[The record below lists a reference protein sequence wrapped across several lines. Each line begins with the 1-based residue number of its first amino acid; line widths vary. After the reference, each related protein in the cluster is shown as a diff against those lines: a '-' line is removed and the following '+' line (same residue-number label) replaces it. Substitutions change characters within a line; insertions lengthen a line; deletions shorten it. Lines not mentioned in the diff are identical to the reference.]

1 MAADRAVT
9 PEHVR
14 DVILVDLDRRTGQT
28 GNWNVTLIGEARESW
43 LFKAHTPLAPWPLAV
58 KVFSTAMPAGLPARQ
73 HAALR
78 HYHAAMAGRPELT
91 VPVPWGV
98 LPEHR
103 TLIMKWIDAPRLDK
117 LLRRAVRRPER
128 DRLIAAAGRW
138 LRHFHDQGEQRLQPV
153 TDIDLL
159 RPVDTLLGGEGGAN
173 ARDPVFRAAYGVL
186 RDRVRE
192 FADTRIAFITSHG
205 DFSPANLFLDEQRT
219 VGFDF
224 KANAARPAAHDMLH
238 FLVHAKSFTT
248 SPWMLLTSRVDERDL
263 DAFVSG
269 YGALDS
275 GMNERLL
282 TVFRLAEAL
291 HSWAYLI
298 DRMRREGMSAR
309 RFLRAL
315 HLRGIAKDAT
325 RRLEQG

>member
-14 DVILVDLDRRTGQT
+14 DVILADHDRRNRQN
-28 GNWNVTLIGEARESW
+28 GNWTVTPIGKARESW

-58 KVFSTAMPAGLPARQ
+58 KVFSSAMPVALPARQ
-73 HAALR
+73 HTALR
-78 HYHAAMAGRPELT
+78 HYHAAMAGRPDLT

-103 TLIMKWIDAPRLDK
+103 TLIMEWIDAPRLDK

-128 DRLIAAAGRW
+128 NRLIAAAGRW
-138 LRHFHDQGEQRLQPV
+138 LRHFHDQGEQTLRPV
-153 TDIDLL
+153 KDIDLL
-159 RPVDTLLGGEGGAN
+159 RPVDTLLGGEGGEN
-173 ARDPVFRAAYGVL
+173 ARNPVFRAACGIL
-186 RDRVRE
+186 RDRLHE
-192 FADTRIAFITSHG
+192 FADTRIALVTSHG
-205 DFSPANLFLDEQRT
+205 DFSPANLFLDERRT

-224 KANAARPAAHDMLH
+224 KANTARPTAHDMLH

-248 SPWMLLTSRVDERDL
+248 SPWMLLTSRVDEHDL

-269 YGALDS
+269 YGALDA
-275 GMNERLL
+275 GMNARLL
-282 TVFRLAEAL
+282 SVFRLAEAL

-298 DRMRREGMSAR
+298 ARVRREGMSAR
-309 RFLRAL
+309 RFVRAL
-315 HLRGIAKDAT
+315 HLRAIASDAS
-325 RRLEQG
+325 RRLEQD